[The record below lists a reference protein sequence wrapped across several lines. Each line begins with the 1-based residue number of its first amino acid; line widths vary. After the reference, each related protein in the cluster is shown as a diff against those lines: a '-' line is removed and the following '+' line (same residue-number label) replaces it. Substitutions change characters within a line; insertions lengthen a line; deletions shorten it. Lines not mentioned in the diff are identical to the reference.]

1 MLFLY
6 LRKSKVKLL
15 QVFKIAL
22 KIIEDLNYFDYNG
35 KQIYWFMKIRIK
47 SRIALNFRLQIR
59 D

>member
-35 KQIYWFMKIRIK
+35 KQIYNLAPNKFGVI
-47 SRIALNFRLQIR
+47 F
-59 D
+59 